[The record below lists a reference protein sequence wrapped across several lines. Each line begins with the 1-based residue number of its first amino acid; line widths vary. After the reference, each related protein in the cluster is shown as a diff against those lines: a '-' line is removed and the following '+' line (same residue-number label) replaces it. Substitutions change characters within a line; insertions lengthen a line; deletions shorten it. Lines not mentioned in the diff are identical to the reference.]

1 MRIYT
6 TSMIFMFFNDYFLFH
21 IKFLLETHNSAF
33 QYQPRFIILIKPLMS
48 IVKTIRM
55 RDK

>member
-6 TSMIFMFFNDYFLFH
+6 TSMIIMFFNDYFLFH